1 MLISDD
7 QLKQWWCEGGKL
19 IKCYLTTH
27 LNTLSFS
34 LQSCGVQFYK
44 RLTNLCCLLSTVF
57 IHPSIYSNST
67 SITSYCLQ

>member
-19 IKCYLTTH
+19 IQRYSTT
-27 LNTLSFS
+27 SFEYTVIFS
-34 LQSCGVQFYK
+34 AELWSRGQRTFAV
-44 RLTNLCCLLSTVF
+44 CCPLF
-57 IHPSIYSNST
+57 IHPSIYSNSNST